1 MILMNVNGRIMAQI
15 DYPIFSVIGE
25 LDIIFY
31 SYRHIIRDICR
42 IKRKSNGTK
51 MMSSLVDS
59 VEKNQTIEAIFPSVS
74 ELYHAINSIKL
85 TTEERDVG
93 DLIFATDGLTVHW
106 TNGSKSLQSGVFL
119 GYKVG
124 YWQ

>member
-1 MILMNVNGRIMAQI
+1 
-15 DYPIFSVIGE
+15 
-25 LDIIFY
+25 
-31 SYRHIIRDICR
+31 
-42 IKRKSNGTK
+42 

-59 VEKNQTIEAIFPSVS
+59 VEKNQTVEAIFPSVS

-124 YWQ
+124 YCQ